1 MTKIFKCRL
10 WFFCPQRFLK
20 KEVLK
25 SIQRRTYYTS
35 IDSFRLQRVVLVSK
49 RQDQI
54 LVTLLRNN
62 RKIQKNLALH
72 FVRKNVLIIKN
83 HEEERNC
90 TNELNSLSNAKQK
103 MLFRFSFYL
112 LSSLINL
119 FLLRFFAKKVN
130 FFDF

>member
-35 IDSFRLQRVVLVSK
+35 IDSFRLQRVMLVSK
-49 RQDQI
+49 RQYQI
-54 LVTLLRNN
+54 LLVTLLRNN
-62 RKIQKNLALH
+62 RKIQTNLALN

-112 LSSLINL
+112 LPSLINL
-119 FLLRFFAKKVN
+119 FLL
-130 FFDF
+130 